1 MVESPAAGLFIF
13 MLFCDIIK
21 IKNGEVHMKRIFA
34 TIVAILFFVSAIF
47 YTCTSKAYAAVTNQQ
62 SQQPKFVMVVVDKV
76 GLGDYL
82 KFNLPNIKKLI
93 QIGALGL
100 LNVRTAQDYNDPS
113 AYLSIGA
120 GSRAE
125 SSPEG
130 GYAFNFNE
138 IYNFQNAGQ
147 LYHVYTGSNASE
159 EDVVNLNINNLKEI
173 SARQDHQVV
182 PGLLGQILEEK
193 GIPVAVLGNSD
204 LPDTYRRYVSLIGMD
219 ESGKVRG
226 YVSDDLSIKDVNAP
240 YLMSTDYTKLYEKY
254 EQYAQNGGL
263 VVIDLGDTARADDFT
278 SLTTPELGT
287 HYREQALK
295 KVDTFIGKLIKSMDF
310 KRDVLMVVTPYPS
323 KEDIG
328 SNHLLTPI
336 LVSGKGYSGGFV
348 SSLSTKRLGIA
359 QNIDIAPTVLQ
370 FFHINVPKSMM
381 GLPLTNVKKIPDIGE
396 TQLNTAQAKLNYLNY
411 MNEKIVATYVQRPFF
426 IKGYVI
432 AQIIVLLLAIFALF
446 FRDKY
451 AKHIK
456 PLILANMAVP
466 LVFLILPVFDV
477 NSAFFKA
484 IIILAVLVA
493 MVFLSLILSRNN
505 MDVIMILC
513 IITAAF
519 LAIDILT
526 GQKLM
531 KNSIL
536 GYDPIIGARYYG
548 IGNEYMGVLMG
559 SSIIG
564 LTALIDRYKKPFM
577 KYLVS
582 AIFLFLIYIISA
594 PSLGTKLGGFIVS
607 FMAYGTSILL
617 LFNFKFNKKN
627 FVYLFGLMVILMIGL
642 FIYDMLKG
650 GQSHIGRTALL
661 VKDEGIMP
669 LLMIFQ
675 RKLSM
680 NIKLIK
686 YTIWTK
692 VLITFI
698 LVLGFLFYKP
708 TNILINIFKRNKAIY
723 AGFLGST
730 VGMIFALIFNDAGI
744 VAAATMFIFVVPSFL
759 VMVIDEL
766 SEA

>member
-1 MVESPAAGLFIF
+1 MRKNSFI
-13 MLFCDIIK
+13 
-21 IKNGEVHMKRIFA
+21 V
-34 TIVAILFFVSAIF
+34 IVALLLMIF
-47 YTCTSKAYAAVTNQQ
+47 STFSPKAYAASANGR
-62 SQQPKFVMVVVDKV
+62 PKFVIVVMNKV
-76 GLGDYL
+76 GLRDYV
-82 KFNLPNIKKLI
+82 KYELPNIKKLI
-93 QIGALGL
+93 QSGALGL
-100 LNVRTAQDYNDPS
+100 LNVRTAKNYHEPS

-125 SSPEG
+125 SDYNG
-130 GYAFNFNE
+130 GYAFNYNE
-138 IYNFQNAGQ
+138 MYDFGRAGE
-147 LYHVYTGSNASE
+147 LYHIYTGNNASKG
-159 EDVVNLNINNLKEI
+159 DVVNLSINSLKEV
-173 SARQDHQVV
+173 SAKQDHQVV
-182 PGLLGQILEEK
+182 PGLLGQILKDK
-193 GIPVAVLGNSD
+193 GIPVAVLGNAD

-219 ESGKVRG
+219 ENGKVKG
-226 YVSDDLSIKDVNAP
+226 DVSGNLSKDDMNAP
-240 YLMSTDYTKLYEKY
+240 YLMSTDYDKLYDEYQKY
-254 EQYAQNGGL
+254 SSKGGL
-263 VVIDLGDTARADDFT
+263 LVIELGDTSRADDFT
-278 SLTTPELGT
+278 SMTTPDLGT
-287 HYREQALK
+287 YYREQALK
-295 KVDTFIGKLIKSMDF
+295 KADAFVGKIARSMDF
-310 KRDVLMVVTPYPS
+310 KKDILMIVTPYPS
-323 KEDIG
+323 KEDIA

-336 LVSGKGYSGGFV
+336 LVVGDDYKGGFIT
-348 SSLSTKRLGIA
+348 SFSTKRLGIA
-359 QNIDIAPTVLQ
+359 QNIDIAPTVLH
-370 FFHINVPKSMM
+370 FFDISVPKSMM
-381 GLPLTNVKKIPDIGE
+381 GLPLTSIQKSPDIGE
-396 TQLNTAQAKLNYLNY
+396 VQFNTAQSKLNYLSY

-426 IKGYVI
+426 IKTYVI
-432 AQIIVLLLAIFALF
+432 VQIVVLFLAIMALF
-446 FRDKY
+446 FRDEY

-484 IIILAVLVA
+484 VIILAVLIA
-493 MVFLSLILSRNN
+493 MVFLSLTLSRNN
-505 MDVIMILC
+505 MDVIMTLC
-513 IITAAF
+513 IITAAL
-519 LAIDILT
+519 LAMDILT

-577 KYLVS
+577 KYVVS
-582 AIFLFLIYIISA
+582 AIFIFLIYIISA

-607 FMAYGTSILL
+607 FMAYGTSMLL

-627 FVYLFGLMVILMIGL
+627 FVYLFGFMLIMMIGL
-642 FIYDMLKG
+642 FIYDMLRG

-661 VKDEGIMP
+661 VREEGIMP

-680 NIKLIK
+680 NIKLIR

-708 TNILINIFKRNKAIY
+708 TNILINIFKRNKAVY

-730 VGMIFALIFNDAGI
+730 VGMLFALVFNDAGI

-766 SEA
+766 SNP